1 MAEITRR
8 RRGELLAGVF
18 EVLQH
23 HPDGLAAKDL
33 LQQVSKVVPPTPF
46 EEAEYPNRPGV
57 RRYEKIIRFSTIAPV
72 KAGWLVKTKG
82 TWTATDEGL
91 DAFSKAGSDVE
102 SWYGEAEAKY
112 HEWRKDQP
120 DPETSSDS
128 DDVGLD
134 DATVTAAFEEAT
146 EAAFADIRAHV
157 EAMSPYDFQDLVAA
171 LLEAMGYH
179 ALWIAPPGPDR
190 GIDILAGPDPLGVHD
205 PRIKV
210 QVKHR
215 FSSST
220 DVADLRAFMAV
231 LGTRDVGIF
240 VSASGFTKAAR
251 DEARNHETRRLT
263 LLDLEQF
270 LDLWTSHYNKIAE
283 DRKLLLPL
291 RPVYYLAPSRVQA

>member
-1 MAEITRR
+1 M
-8 RRGELLAGVF
+8 AGVF
-18 EVLQH
+18 EVLKQ
-23 HPDGLAAKDL
+23 HPDGLPAKDV
-33 LQQVSKVVPPTPF
+33 LQQLSEIVPPTPF
-46 EEAEYPNRPGV
+46 EDSEYPNRPGV
-57 RRYEKIIRFSTIAPV
+57 RRYEKIVRFSTIAPV

-82 TWTATDEGL
+82 TWSATDEGL
-91 DAFSKAGSDVE
+91 AAFSKAGSDVG
-102 SWYGEAEAKY
+102 SWFGEAEAKY

-120 DPETSSDS
+120 EPAASPVADETEI
-128 DDVGLD
+128 D
-134 DATVTAAFEEAT
+134 DAAVAATFEEAT
-146 EAAFADIRAHV
+146 EAAFTDIRAHV

-190 GIDILAGPDPLGVHD
+190 GIDILAGPDPLGVND

-270 LDLWTSHYNKIAE
+270 LDLWTSHYDKIAE

-291 RPVYYLAPSRVQA
+291 RPVYYLAPSRMQT

>member
-1 MAEITRR
+1 MAEITKRR
-8 RRGELLAGVF
+8 QGELLAGVF
-18 EVLQH
+18 EVLQK
-23 HPDGLAAKDL
+23 HPNGLAAKDV
-33 LQQVSKVVPPTPF
+33 LQQVSAIVPPTPF
-46 EEAEYPNRPGV
+46 EDTEYPNQPGV

-91 DAFSKAGSDVE
+91 AAFSQAGSDVE
-102 SWYGEAEAKY
+102 SWFRAAEAKY
-112 HEWRKDQP
+112 REWEKDKPQP
-120 DPETSSDS
+120 QPGTAPGVDESEI
-128 DDVGLD
+128 D
-134 DATVTAAFEEAT
+134 DAATTTTFEEAT

-179 ALWIAPPGPDR
+179 VLWIAPPGPDR
-190 GIDILAGPDPLGVHD
+190 GVDIVAGSDPLGVSD

-215 FSSST
+215 FAGST
-220 DVADLRAFMAV
+220 DVADLRAFLAV

-240 VSASGFTKAAR
+240 VSAGGFTKVAR

-263 LLDLEQF
+263 VLDLEQF
-270 LDLWTSHYNKIAE
+270 LDLWISWAASSASC
-283 DRKLLLPL
+283 LA
-291 RPVYYLAPSRVQA
+291 RPDGSSPRAA